1 MTQDKEDICVPVA
14 LRNVE
19 VHGTQQ
25 VQFLLHL
32 IESHPHEQVK
42 LEAGKTLDHFT
53 LLAFATK
60 QK

>member
-1 MTQDKEDICVPVA
+1 MTQDKEDVYVPVA

-19 VHGTQQ
+19 VHGPQQ
-25 VQFLLHL
+25 VQLLLHL

-53 LLAFATK
+53 LLDLAK

>member
-1 MTQDKEDICVPVA
+1 MTQDKEDVCVPVA

-19 VHGTQQ
+19 VHEPQQ
-25 VQFLLHL
+25 LQLLLHL

-53 LLAFATK
+53 FLDLAK
-60 QK
+60 HK

>member
-19 VHGTQQ
+19 VHGPQQ

-32 IESHPHEQVK
+32 IGSHSHEQVK

-53 LLAFATK
+53 LLDLAE